1 MGHHE
6 VEMSDPQPI
15 RAKIRRWYVPNAIY
29 FITAVTHERRPI
41 FADDANIEL
50 LRATMRKAKKYHPFR
65 MHAYALMPDH
75 FHLLIY
81 VPASTNIS
89 KLMQSIQWNF
99 TRSHKAAHGVTTSV
113 KLWQRGFWDHVIRDD
128 NDFERHFDYIHYNPV
143 KHGYVTLP
151 ADYAHSSFLEYVRLG
166 WYGPSWAVDVK
177 LDVSVKHD
185 FE

>member
-1 MGHHE
+1 
-6 VEMSDPQPI
+6 MSDPQPI

-29 FITAVTHERRPI
+29 FITAVTYERRPI

-81 VPASTNIS
+81 VPESTNIS

-99 TRSHKAAHGVTTSV
+99 TRNHKAAHGVTTSV

-151 ADYAHSSFLEYVRLG
+151 ADYAHTGFLEYVRLG